1 MKEVLLSPAPALARF
16 SASVAVSASLVVA
29 LIPCEAF
36 ALASESSVASLEQPS
51 ADELSAEEEYEL
63 GEQAYALGNYEEAV
77 GHFERCYAKS
87 KHPNLLYNI
96 GQSYDRLYE
105 ISQDP
110 KHLRKAKRLFLNY
123 IKFLEQSE
131 GLDAATKT
139 DVEQHIAAI
148 DEKLAAVEQ
157 AEEPDEPDPPEEVP
171 LEPIPEGPQDPEPPA
186 STDPPVDE
194 PEPEDKP
201 VYKKGWFWGTIVGV
215 LAVAGGVTA
224 AVLLTRDNGEPI
236 PEPELGT
243 IGRSGRALQ
252 PAPRPGPSFAPGGLV
267 FSF

>member
-1 MKEVLLSPAPALARF
+1 MMRVPVPPASALARF
-16 SASVAVSASLVVA
+16 LASVAVSASLVVA
-29 LIPCEAF
+29 LVPAD
-36 ALASESSVASLEQPS
+36 ALASAAARGEAP
-51 ADELSAEEEYEL
+51 AGDELSAEEEYDL

-123 IKFLEQSE
+123 VKFLEQSE
-131 GLDAATKT
+131 GLDEATKAS
-139 DVEQHIAAI
+139 VEQHIVEI
-148 DEKLAAVEQ
+148 DEKLAAVEPV
-157 AEEPDEPDPPEEVP
+157 EEPDPDPDPPEPDPPEPE
-171 LEPIPEGPQDPEPPA
+171 PEGPQDPTP
-186 STDPPVDE
+186 SGTTDPPVDE
-194 PEPEDKP
+194 PELEDKP
-201 VYKKGWFWGTIVGV
+201 IYKKGWFWGTIVGV

-236 PEPELGT
+236 PDPELGT
-243 IGRSGRALQ
+243 IGRSGRAQQ
-252 PAPRPGPSFAPGGLV
+252 PAPRPGPSFTPGGLV